1 MSEFTYYCVVIVLAL
16 KAVDECPN
24 TGISY
29 ANKVVKGVHF
39 HEANK
44 DAIDQGRMGGFVPCF
59 PFLHPVAKDLEGT
72 LPLPLL
78 AFLLPPSLRPTQK
91 PLRFLSRRPRC
102 LRQTPSLFN
111 TSALE
116 TPNLEYPNWQHWIKP
131 LPDGSGFYRIEFRER
146 EAVIYFH
153 PLPSPKR

>member
-72 LPLPLL
+72 LPLPLQPL
-78 AFLLPPSLRPTQK
+78 WRPLVRANEKGVGSSSVKTRK
-91 PLRFLSRRPRC
+91 RRAK
-102 LRQTPSLFN
+102 SVMGAI
-111 TSALE
+111 S
-116 TPNLEYPNWQHWIKP
+116 
-131 LPDGSGFYRIEFRER
+131 
-146 EAVIYFH
+146 
-153 PLPSPKR
+153 